1 MGIIRTISRPTKGF
15 LLLSSFSALLILI
28 RYLKATE
35 LFGFGLLWNLFL
47 AGLPVF
53 FALVAGRLIEKR
65 KLAWLFTGLWL
76 LFYPNSAY
84 IITDL
89 VHLDHLPRQL
99 WWYDSLG
106 IFHVAFTGLLL
117 GLYSVW
123 IIHTRVLSRLVSGIW
138 LWPLILISMILS
150 GYGIY
155 LGRFLR
161 FNSWDIFS
169 DPASLFISSVLHL
182 KNPLAIKMTLLFS
195 AMQFVVYLSYWLQ
208 KQETYES
215 A

>member
-1 MGIIRTISRPTKGF
+1 MKISRQTKGF
-15 LLLSSFSALLILI
+15 LVLTAFGILLLLVRSIKMQDQL
-28 RYLKATE
+28 
-35 LFGFGLLWNLFL
+35 GFGLLWNLFL

-53 FALVAGRLIEKR
+53 FALLAARSLVAWKTRTVY
-65 KLAWLFTGLWL
+65 LFTGLWL

-89 VHLDHLPRQL
+89 VHLQHLPDSI
-99 WWYDSLG
+99 WWFDSLG
-106 IFHVAFTGLLL
+106 IFHAAFTGLLL

-123 IIHTRVLSRLVSGIW
+123 IIHTRVLSKMISKAYV
-138 LWPLILISMILS
+138 WPLILLFMGLS

-161 FNSWDIFS
+161 FNSWDI
-169 DPASLFISSVLHL
+169 ISSPGHL
-182 KNPLAIKMTLLFS
+182 IESSVIHLRNPLAIKMSLLFA
-195 AMQFVVYLSYWLQ
+195 AMQFVVYFAYWVQKDKSY
-208 KQETYES
+208 EP

>member
-1 MGIIRTISRPTKGF
+1 MKISRQTKGF
-15 LLLSSFSALLILI
+15 LVLTAFCIFLLLI
-28 RYLKATE
+28 RSLKTQDH
-35 LFGFGLLWNLFL
+35 LGFGLLWNLFL

-53 FALVAGRLIEKR
+53 FALLAARALSAR
-65 KLAWLFTGLWL
+65 KSKIAFLFTGLWL

-89 VHLDHLPRQL
+89 VHLEHLPDSI
-99 WWYDSLG
+99 WWFDSLG
-106 IFHVAFTGLLL
+106 IFHAALIGLFL

-123 IIHTRVLSRLVSGIW
+123 VIHTRVLSKMLSSSYIW
-138 LWPLILISMILS
+138 PVIVLFMGLS

-161 FNSWDIFS
+161 FNSWDI
-169 DPASLFISSVLHL
+169 ISSPGHLLLTSILHL
-182 KNPLAIKMTLLFS
+182 KNPLAIKMTLLFA
-195 AMQFVVYLSYWLQ
+195 AMQFVVYFAYWLQ
-208 KQETYES
+208 KDKSYES